1 MCEENLESNGVLM
14 TRLDGGKKIIHTSNG
29 EILRY
34 VYEEIDSKKLT
45 VQYNN
50 QMPEVKRE
58 FINNTEVFTLIE

>member
-1 MCEENLESNGVLM
+1 MSKESLENTGVLM
-14 TRLDGGKKIIHTSNG
+14 TRLDGGKKIIRTSKD

-58 FINNTEVFTLIE
+58 IRN